1 MSPDGRK
8 IAYVDYAPSGTLA
21 VWVRSIDSRD
31 ARVLPGSENV
41 FEKAATPFWSPDSRM
56 IAYAGLD
63 GNILKLKKI
72 SVTGGTPEVIA
83 EIGPRNVNGN
93 GMRRGH
99 WFSDDLILF
108 ANDVVYRVSSKGGE
122 VKRVTTADPAENGH
136 TSPWLLPDGRH
147 FLYKGSSST
156 VDNRAIYVASLD
168 FSLRKRLIS
177 PAYSGG
183 KFADGYMLFQRSG
196 TLFAQKFDLDALAL
210 AGEAIQIADGLV
222 YAAGPGIGSFE
233 VSTEGTLI
241 YRPTSANPT
250 REQSARE
257 TTPNAIPGAIRVI
270 RNWTSLLKK

>member
-1 MSPDGRK
+1 
-8 IAYVDYAPSGTLA
+8 
-21 VWVRSIDSRD
+21 
-31 ARVLPGSENV
+31 
-41 FEKAATPFWSPDSRM
+41 M